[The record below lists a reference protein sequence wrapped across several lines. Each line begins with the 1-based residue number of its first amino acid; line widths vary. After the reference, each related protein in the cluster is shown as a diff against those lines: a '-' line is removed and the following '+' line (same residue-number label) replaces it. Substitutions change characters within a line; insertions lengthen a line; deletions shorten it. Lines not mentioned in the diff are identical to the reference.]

1 MEQFEKV
8 RSGADDGSAGF
19 WFGTRGVDFERGP
32 RSRARTHFWHFEIHT
47 HILPDQRP
55 APMPAVLVVLVA
67 GLAVAGMISKWSV
80 SCLATVKLALPDST
94 PFRTQLQSLPDCRV
108 WGDLLG

>member
-1 MEQFEKV
+1 
-8 RSGADDGSAGF
+8 
-19 WFGTRGVDFERGP
+19 
-32 RSRARTHFWHFEIHT
+32 
-47 HILPDQRP
+47 
-55 APMPAVLVVLVA
+55 MPAVLVVLVA

-80 SCLATVKLALPDST
+80 SCLATGKLALPDST